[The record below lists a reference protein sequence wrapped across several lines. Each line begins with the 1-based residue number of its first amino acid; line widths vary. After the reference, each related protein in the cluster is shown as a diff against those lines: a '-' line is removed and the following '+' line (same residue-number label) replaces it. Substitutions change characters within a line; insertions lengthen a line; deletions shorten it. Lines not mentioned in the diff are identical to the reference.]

1 MAAYVPAAS
10 VTKLTALNDIHDH
23 TSKSAIAPPVG
34 LVHLGHD
41 ISDCASKV
49 RVYLQTGKIHA
60 GYLRMS
66 GDGQKMLL
74 GIQLICEGGLSAT
87 WRGRCVRVE
96 AAAHSVIKALPHG
109 G

>member
-49 RVYLQTGKIHA
+49 RVYLQMGKIHA

-66 GDGQKMLL
+66 GDGPVRRQDQQIDGRK
-74 GIQLICEGGLSAT
+74 EH
-87 WRGRCVRVE
+87 RGNC
-96 AAAHSVIKALPHG
+96 
-109 G
+109 